1 MAATF
6 SRTLRS
12 LETDGSRRRLGAL
25 LVTGLV
31 LAWAGWFVLGRVAV
45 YEVSDKTR
53 LEVRSAAHA
62 VASPVG
68 GRVVAAY
75 LTLGRRV
82 EEGDVLLALDAEEER
97 HQLAERRA
105 RRDALAAR
113 LAAQRSEFESE
124 QAALEAQQVAR
135 DVALREAH
143 ARIAEAE
150 ARVTLAERQA
160 ATSARLRLNNAISGE
175 ELLRD
180 KAEVEARRAAR
191 NALTQAASLQEKDR
205 LVQER
210 ASKTRLAK
218 LGREAAELRGDIQ
231 VETAAIARLE
241 YDIGLRTIRAPVAG
255 RVGEAAEFRV
265 GSVVRAADKLG
276 ALVPAGEARAVAFFP
291 AAAVGRVRP
300 GQPARLR
307 LDGFPWAQ
315 YGTVAATVADVGNE
329 PSGGGLV
336 RVELTLAADP
346 ASPIPVEH
354 GMPGWAEVEVERVSP
369 AVLLLRA
376 AGQLLTARRAP
387 EPGAN
392 ERGQP

>member
-12 LETDGSRRRLGAL
+12 LETAGSRRRLGAL

-82 EEGDVLLALDAEEER
+82 EEGDVLLTLDAEAER

-113 LAAQRSEFESE
+113 LAAQRPEFESE

-143 ARIAEAE
+143 ARTAEAE

-160 ATSARLRLNNAISGE
+160 ATSVRLRLNNAISGE

-191 NALTQAASLQEKDR
+191 NALTLAASLQEKDR
-205 LVQER
+205 LVQES
-210 ASKTRLAK
+210 ASRTRLAK

-241 YDIGLRTIRAPVAG
+241 YDIGQRTIRAPVAG
-255 RVGEAAEFRV
+255 RVGEAADFHI
-265 GSVVRAADKLG
+265 GSVVRAAEKLG
-276 ALVPAGEARAVAFFP
+276 SLVPAGEPRAVAFFP

-300 GQPARLR
+300 GQAARLR

-329 PSGGGLV
+329 PSGGLV

>member
-12 LETDGSRRRLGAL
+12 LETDGPRRRLGAL

-31 LAWAGWFVLGRVAV
+31 LAWAAWFVLGRVAV

-68 GRVVAAY
+68 GRVVTTY
-75 LTLGRRV
+75 LTIGRQV
-82 EEGDVLLALDAEEER
+82 EKDDVLLTLDAEAER

-113 LAAQRSEFESE
+113 LAAQRREFESE

-135 DVALREAH
+135 DVAVREAQ

-205 LVQER
+205 LVQES

-231 VETAAIARLE
+231 IETAAIARLE
-241 YDIGLRTIRAPVAG
+241 YDIGLRTVRAPVAG
-255 RVGEAAEFRV
+255 RVGEAEEFRV

-276 ALVPAGEARAVAFFP
+276 ALVPAGEPRAVAFFP

-307 LDGFPWAQ
+307 LDAFPWAQ

-329 PSGGGLV
+329 PSGGLV
-336 RVELTLAADP
+336 RVELMLAADP
-346 ASPIPVEH
+346 ASAIPVEH

-376 AGQLLTARRAP
+376 AGQMLAARRPP
-387 EPGAN
+387 EPGTN